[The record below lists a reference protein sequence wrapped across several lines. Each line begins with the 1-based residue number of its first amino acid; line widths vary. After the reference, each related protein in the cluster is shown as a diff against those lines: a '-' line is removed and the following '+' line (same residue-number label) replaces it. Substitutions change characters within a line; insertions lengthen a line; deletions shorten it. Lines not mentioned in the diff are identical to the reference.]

1 VALRLG
7 CGNSVFGYI
16 INAGKKGVLI
26 VTLISQ
32 RFYLRL
38 FVTSMAS
45 KKAPLYMVTWRCTRR
60 CVGSCLYCS
69 YTPEYAKDEEIDTKT
84 AYKMVDEIH
93 DFGSPWFGI
102 SGGEPL
108 VRKDIF
114 DVIAYAKKEY
124 GMEVSLITSGFA
136 FDQERLDKL
145 VKHEV
150 HTAVSVDGNRES
162 NDIIRRKGSY
172 DKALFAMKK
181 LSENGILDCIVTT
194 MTKYN
199 IKDMAHP
206 AALGEEFKARMVV
219 YHNLVP
225 VGRAG
230 SNMPDLAPT
239 PEQYEEAFNEIYD
252 LQVKLANKV
261 KINVYSPFYARIVRQ
276 KNPTEF
282 WDWFQNGYLGK
293 CTIGGNYISVTEN
306 GDFRSCGF
314 HEGYRLGNLKEKKL
328 TSVWND
334 LQHSELHLKLR
345 DKSNIKGKCGVC
357 EYREIC
363 GGCRTRAEYY
373 TGDLFESDPACA
385 YIPKVLR
392 EE

>member
-1 VALRLG
+1 
-7 CGNSVFGYI
+7 
-16 INAGKKGVLI
+16 
-26 VTLISQ
+26 
-32 RFYLRL
+32 
-38 FVTSMAS
+38 MAS

-60 CVGSCLYCS
+60 CVGSCMYCS
-69 YTPEYAKDEEIDTKT
+69 YTPEYAKDTELNTNA
-84 AYKMVDEIH
+84 AYKMIDEIH
-93 DFGSPWFGI
+93 EFGSPWFGI

-108 VRKDIF
+108 VRSDIF
-114 DVIAYAKKEY
+114 DIIGYAKKEY

-136 FDQERLDKL
+136 FDQKRLDNL
-145 VKHEV
+145 ARHEV

-162 NDIIRRKGSY
+162 NDIIRGKGAY

-181 LSENGILDCIVTT
+181 LSENGILDCVVTT

-199 IKDMAHP
+199 IKEMEHP
-206 AALGEEFKARMVV
+206 TLLAAEHKARMVV

-239 PEQYEEAFNEIYD
+239 PDEYEAAFNQIYD
-252 LQVKLANKV
+252 LQVAYANKV
-261 KINVYSPFYARIVRQ
+261 KVNVYSPFYARIVRQ
-276 KNPTEF
+276 RNPTDF
-282 WDWFQNGYLGK
+282 WDWFQNGYLGR
-293 CTIGGNYISVTEN
+293 CTIGGNYVSVTEN
-306 GDFRSCGF
+306 GDYRSCGF
-314 HEGYRLGNLKEKKL
+314 HEGYRLGNVKDKKL
-328 TSVWND
+328 TAVWD
-334 LQHSELHLKLR
+334 ELQKSEFHLKLR
-345 DKSNIKGKCGVC
+345 DKSNIKGRCGVC

-392 EE
+392 EQ

>member
-1 VALRLG
+1 
-7 CGNSVFGYI
+7 
-16 INAGKKGVLI
+16 
-26 VTLISQ
+26 
-32 RFYLRL
+32 
-38 FVTSMAS
+38 MAS
-45 KKAPLYMVTWRCTRR
+45 NKAPLYMVTWRCTRR

-69 YTPEYAKDEEIDTKT
+69 YTREYAKDAEVDTKT
-84 AYKMVDEIH
+84 AYKIVDEVH

-108 VRKDIF
+108 IRKDIF
-114 DVIAYAKKEY
+114 DIIGYARKM
-124 GMEVSLITSGFA
+124 GFEVSLITSGFA
-136 FDQERLDKL
+136 FDEKSLDGL
-145 VKHEV
+145 VRNEV

-162 NDIIRRKGSY
+162 NDKIRGKGSY
-172 DKALFAMKK
+172 DKALYTMKK
-181 LSENGILDCIVTT
+181 LSENGLLDCIVTT

-199 IKDMAHP
+199 INDMAHP
-206 AALGEEFKARMVV
+206 AALGEEYNARMVV

-230 SNMPDLAPT
+230 SNMPDLAPS
-239 PEQYEEAFNEIYD
+239 PEEYEKTFNEIYD

-261 KINVYSPFYARIVRQ
+261 KINVYAPFYARIVRQ
-276 KNPTEF
+276 RNAGNF
-282 WDWFQNGYLGK
+282 WDWFQNGFLGK

-306 GDFRSCGF
+306 GDYRSCGF
-314 HEGYRLGNLKEKKL
+314 HEGYRVGNIKDKSLKRTWDE
-328 TSVWND
+328 

-345 DKSNIKGKCGVC
+345 DKSNIKGRCGVC

-385 YIPKVLR
+385 YIPKVLQ
-392 EE
+392 EQ

>member
-1 VALRLG
+1 MWQVRLL
-7 CGNSVFGYI
+7 NFLSEILYLKV
-16 INAGKKGVLI
+16 VLFAP
-26 VTLISQ
+26 VTL
-32 RFYLRL
+32 
-38 FVTSMAS
+38 MAS
-45 KKAPLYMVTWRCTRR
+45 SKAPLYMVTWRCTRR

-69 YTPEYAKDEEIDTKT
+69 YTPEYAKDSELDTKA

-108 VRKDIF
+108 VRQDIF

-136 FDQERLDKL
+136 FDQKRLDQLAKY
-145 VKHEV
+145 EV

-181 LSENGILDCIVTT
+181 LSENGVLDCLVTT

-199 IKDMAHP
+199 IKHMAHP
-206 AALGEEFKARMVV
+206 AALAEEYKARMVV

-230 SNMPDLAPT
+230 TNMPDLAPT
-239 PEQYEEAFNEIYD
+239 PEEYEEAFNEIYD
-252 LQVKLANKV
+252 IQVKMANKV
-261 KINVYSPFYARIVRQ
+261 KVNVYAPFYARIVRQ
-276 KNPTEF
+276 KNPTDF
-282 WDWFQNGYLGK
+282 WDWFQNGFLGR

-314 HEGYRLGNLKEKKL
+314 HEDYRLGNVKNKKL
-328 TSVWND
+328 TDTWNE

-345 DKSNIKGKCGVC
+345 DKSNIKGRCGVC

-363 GGCRTRAEYY
+363 GGCRTRAEFY
-373 TGDLFESDPACA
+373 TGDLFETDPACG

-392 EE
+392 KEEQ